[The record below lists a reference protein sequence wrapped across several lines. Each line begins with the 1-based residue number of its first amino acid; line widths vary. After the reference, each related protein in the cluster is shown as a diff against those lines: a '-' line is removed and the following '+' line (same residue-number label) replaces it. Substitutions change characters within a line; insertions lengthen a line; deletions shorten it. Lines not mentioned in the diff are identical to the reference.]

1 VSLCD
6 GGGRRL
12 LVVLACILGLAAC
25 GDLPRPF
32 QPADKPLPDIA
43 EEEVGSRAG
52 VFVEAIAGL
61 AEGESER
68 LTEALVT
75 ALRSKD
81 VAASRL
87 AQNRASLRIS
97 ARRGEAGGLRWSLTA
112 PSGETLLGF
121 DEVGGEAGAQRAARL
136 FADFLNPAPPPTAVV
151 SRLAIAVPPV
161 DGAPGDGRSA
171 LAGAM
176 RQALAA
182 KGFATGGGLADAAY
196 LVLGSVHVAPAARAA
211 GQETVSVDW
220 AVLAPDGARL
230 GTVSQSNNVPAGAL
244 DGRWGAVARVVAEN
258 GAQGVVA
265 MLARLGVLE

>member
-1 VSLCD
+1 MSLCD
-6 GGGRRL
+6 GGGRRRL
-12 LVVLACILGLAAC
+12 AVLACILLLAAC

-32 QPADKPLPDIA
+32 QPAEKPLPDIA
-43 EEEVGSRAG
+43 GDDVGSRAG
-52 VFVEAIAGL
+52 VFVAPIAGL
-61 AEGESER
+61 AAGESEL
-68 LTEALVT
+68 LTEALVA
-75 ALRSKD
+75 ALRAED
-81 VAASRL
+81 VAASRR

-97 ARRGEAGGLRWSLTA
+97 ARPAEEGGLRWLLTA

-121 DEVGGEAGAQRAARL
+121 DEAGGTAGAQRAARL
-136 FADFLNPAPPPTAVV
+136 FADFLNPAPPAPA
-151 SRLAIAVPPV
+151 RLAIAVPPV
-161 DGAPGDGRSA
+161 DGAPGDGRGA

-182 KGFATGGGLADAAY
+182 RGLATGGGLADAAY
-196 LVLGSVHVAPAARAA
+196 IVLGSVHVAAAAKSA

-244 DGRWGAVARVVAEN
+244 DGRWGAVARIVAEN